1 MVEAVTVNDLAWT
14 RYQALVAADPAL
26 FTNEGQPPIEI
37 LTEAAEIKH
46 AQEAAAV
53 RLRKAGHPEEWANP
67 GLYYEDG
74 YFRVL
79 RDPVRFASGT
89 LGMYVR
95 IIPPAA
101 AQGSAGAAILPILGN
116 DKVVLLNH
124 YRHATR
130 QWHLEIPRGF
140 ADAGETCEAVA
151 RRELQEEIGIED
163 AMWTPLGQIHTNTG
177 LTSDF
182 AHLFLA
188 RANAWDPAKA
198 KVEESEGLEMPLA
211 QFRSKIASGEITDS
225 FTVAAWA
232 RAAASGLL
240 E

>member
-1 MVEAVTVNDLAWT
+1 MNDLAWS

-37 LTEAAEIKH
+37 LTEAEEIKR
-46 AQEAAAV
+46 AREAVAA
-53 RLRKAGHPEEWANP
+53 RLREAGHPEEWARP
-67 GLYYEDG
+67 GLHYEDE

-79 RDPVRFASGT
+79 RDPVRFASGK

-101 AQGSAGAAILPILGN
+101 AQGSAGAAMLPILGN
-116 DKVVLLNH
+116 GNVVLLNH

-130 QWHLEIPRGF
+130 QRHIEIPRGF
-140 ADAGETCEAVA
+140 AEPGESCEAAA
-151 RRELQEEIGIED
+151 RRELKEEIGSED
-163 AMWTPLGQIHTNTG
+163 ATWSPLGQMHTNTG
-177 LTSDF
+177 LSSDF

-188 RANAWDPAKA
+188 RVKAWDPAKA
-198 KVEESEGLEMPLA
+198 KNEESEGLEMPLA

-232 RAAASGLL
+232 RAVASGLL
-240 E
+240 

>member
-1 MVEAVTVNDLAWT
+1 MNDLAWS
-14 RYQALVAADPAL
+14 RYQALVAGDPAL
-26 FTNEGQPPIEI
+26 FANEGRRPIQI
-37 LTEAAEIKH
+37 LTDAEEIRRAREAVAS
-46 AQEAAAV
+46 
-53 RLRKAGHPEEWANP
+53 RLREAGHPEEWARP
-67 GLYYEDG
+67 GLHYEDE

-79 RDPVRFASGT
+79 RDPVRFASGK

-116 DKVVLLNH
+116 DKIVLLNH

-140 ADAGETCEAVA
+140 AEPGETCEAAA
-151 RRELQEEIGIED
+151 RRELQEEIGSDD
-163 AMWTPLGQIHTNTG
+163 ATWSPLGQVHTNTG

-188 RANAWDPAKA
+188 RVNAWDPAKA
-198 KVEESEGLEMPLA
+198 KNEEAEGLEIPLA

-232 RAAASGLL
+232 RAVESGLL

>member
-1 MVEAVTVNDLAWT
+1 MNDHAWS

-26 FTNEGQPPIEI
+26 FAKEGKRPIEI
-37 LTEAAEIKH
+37 LTAAEEINR
-46 AQEAAAV
+46 AREATAA
-53 RLRKAGHPEEWANP
+53 RLREAGHPEEWARP
-67 GLYYEDG
+67 GLHYEDE

-79 RDPVRFASGT
+79 RDPVRFASGK

-95 IIPPAA
+95 IIPPAVA
-101 AQGSAGAAILPILGN
+101 RGSAGAAILPILGD

-140 ADAGETCEAVA
+140 AEAGETCEAAA
-151 RRELQEEIGIED
+151 RRELKEEIGSED
-163 AMWTPLGQIHTNTG
+163 AMWTPLGQMHTNTG

-182 AHLFLA
+182 AHLFVA
-188 RANAWDPAKA
+188 HVMTWDPAKA
-198 KVEESEGLEMPLA
+198 KNEESEGMEVPLA

-225 FTVAAWA
+225 FTIAAWT
-232 RAAASGLL
+232 RAAVSGLL